1 MATDCARLPP
11 SQVINFGNALDSA
24 ARFVEAEEA
33 YNLALNLVPSDA
45 SVHTSLAHRASL
57 DCMQVLTT
65 ARLPPHRYTSLAHT
79 AKSQGTHA
87 GVLRAGG
94 AGVITSDGPL
104 ITSDYV

>member
-1 MATDCARLPP
+1 MIAP

-24 ARFVEAEEA
+24 ARFVEAENA
-33 YNLALNLVPSDA
+33 FNLALNLAPSDA
-45 SVHTSLAHRASL
+45 AV
-57 DCMQVLTT
+57 
-65 ARLPPHRYTSLAHT
+65 YTSLAHT

-104 ITSDYV
+104 ITSD

>member
-45 SVHTSLAHRASL
+45 SVYTSLAHRASL
-57 DCMQVLTT
+57 DCMQVLTPAPSLPT
-65 ARLPPHRYTSLAHT
+65 GTRASRTRLRVKARTPESFE
-79 AKSQGTHA
+79 
-87 GVLRAGG
+87 RA
-94 AGVITSDGPL
+94 AQA
-104 ITSDYV
+104 

>member
-45 SVHTSLAHRASL
+45 SVYTSLAHHASL
-57 DCMQVLTT
+57 ACMQVLTPAPSLPT
-65 ARLPPHRYTSLAHT
+65 GTRASRTRLRVKARTPESLE
-79 AKSQGTHA
+79 
-87 GVLRAGG
+87 RAVQ
-94 AGVITSDGPL
+94 A
-104 ITSDYV
+104 